1 MDADRF
7 ERNRHMPQGS
17 GVLVVAEHADGAL
30 KPVTLELVTAARS
43 LADSL
48 GGPVAVAVIGATVVG
63 LALAAEQV
71 SGVDAVVTASDPG
84 LVPFTGPAWTAAA
97 TQVVEQVGPAAVIAA
112 ATTAG
117 RDFMPRVAARL
128 KTGHASDA
136 VAVSVADGKVV
147 AIRPVLESR
156 VQSAVAF
163 EGDGIA
169 TLTMRPGSSARAQAS
184 GGSAEVKPV
193 DISLSDADL
202 AVKAEPAKAPEGS
215 PSWKALGTAER
226 IVAGGRGL
234 GAPDKFALVEELAAE
249 LNAAVAATRPLSDAG
264 WRPHSDQIGQ
274 TGQQVSPKLYIA
286 VGISGAVQHLVG
298 VQNADYIVAINRDP
312 NAPIFKVASFGIV
325 GDLFEVVPAL
335 IGELQAAK
343 A

>member
-1 MDADRF
+1 
-7 ERNRHMPQGS
+7 MPQGS
-17 GVLVVAEHADGAL
+17 GVLVIAEHADGAL
-30 KPVTLELVTAARS
+30 RPVTLELVTSARA

-48 GGPVAVAVIGATVVG
+48 GGPVTLAVLGSDVDAVAQ
-63 LALAAEQV
+63 AAAQV

-84 LVPFTGPAWTAAA
+84 LDPFAGPAWTAAV
-97 TQVVEQVGPAAVIAA
+97 TQAVEQVAPAVLIGG

-117 RDFMPRVAARL
+117 RDYMPRVAARIG
-128 KTGHASDA
+128 TGHASDA
-136 VAVSVADGKVV
+136 VEVSVEDGKVV
-147 AIRPVLESR
+147 ALRPVLESR

-169 TLTMRPGSSARAQAS
+169 TLTMRPGSTARAEAS
-184 GGSAEVKPV
+184 GGSAEVRSIE
-193 DISLSDADL
+193 ISLSDADL
-202 AVKAEPAKAPEGS
+202 AVKAEAPVAPEGS
-215 PSWKALGTAER
+215 ASSQAMSTAER

-249 LNAAVAATRPLSDAG
+249 LSAAVAATRPLSDAG

-274 TGQQVSPKLYIA
+274 TGQQVSPKLYVA

-335 IGELQAAK
+335 ISELKAAQA
-343 A
+343 

>member
-1 MDADRF
+1 
-7 ERNRHMPQGS
+7 MPQGS
-17 GVLVVAEHADGAL
+17 GVLVFAEHADGAL
-30 KPVTLELVTAARS
+30 KPVTLELVTAARA

-48 GGPVAVAVIGATVVG
+48 GGPVTVAVLGGDIDAVAQ
-63 LALAAEQV
+63 AAARV
-71 SGVDAVVTASDPG
+71 SGVDGVVTASDPA
-84 LVPFTGPAWTAAA
+84 LDPFTGPAWTAAA
-97 TQVVEQVGPAAVIAA
+97 TQAVEQVGPAVAIGA

-117 RDFMPRVAARL
+117 RDYMPRLAARL
-128 KTGHASDA
+128 GTGHASDV
-136 VAVSVADGKVV
+136 VAVSVDGGKVV

-169 TLTMRPGSSARAQAS
+169 TLTMRPGSSGRAEAS
-184 GGSAEVKPV
+184 GGAAEVRPI
-193 DISLSDADL
+193 DLSLSDADTS
-202 AVKAEPAKAPEGS
+202 VRAEAPRAPEGS
-215 PSWKALGTAER
+215 PSSQALGTAER

-249 LNAAVAATRPLSDAG
+249 LSAAVAATRPLSDAG

-325 GDLFEVVPAL
+325 GDLFEVVPAV
-335 IGELQAAK
+335 ISELQAAR

>member
-1 MDADRF
+1 
-7 ERNRHMPQGS
+7 
-17 GVLVVAEHADGAL
+17 VA
-30 KPVTLELVTAARS
+30 
-43 LADSL
+43 
-48 GGPVAVAVIGATVVG
+48 IG
-63 LALAAEQV
+63 
-71 SGVDAVVTASDPG
+71 
-84 LVPFTGPAWTAAA
+84 
-97 TQVVEQVGPAAVIAA
+97 A

-128 KTGHASDA
+128 QTGHAADA
-136 VAVSVADGKVV
+136 VAVSVEDGKVV

-215 PSWKALGTAER
+215 PSSKALGTAER

-264 WRPHSDQIGQ
+264 WRPQSDQIGQ

-286 VGISGAVQHLVG
+286 CGISGQIQHQVG
-298 VQNADYIVAINRDP
+298 MQDADIIVAINRDP

>member
-1 MDADRF
+1 
-7 ERNRHMPQGS
+7 MPQGS
-17 GVLVVAEHADGAL
+17 GVLVFAEHADGAL
-30 KPVTLELVTAARS
+30 KPVTLELVTAARP
-43 LADSL
+43 LADTL
-48 GGPVAVAVIGATVVG
+48 GGPLTLAVLGGDVDAIAQ
-63 LALAAEQV
+63 AAARV
-71 SGVDAVVTASDPG
+71 SGVDMVVTASDPG
-84 LVPFTGPAWTAAA
+84 LDPFTGPAWTTAA
-97 TQVVEQVGPAAVIAA
+97 TQVIEEVAPAVAIGA

-128 KTGHASDA
+128 GTGHASDA
-136 VAVSVADGKVV
+136 VAVSVDDGNVV

-169 TLTMRPGSSARAQAS
+169 TLTMRPGSSARAEAS
-184 GGSAEVKPV
+184 GGDAEVRSIDV
-193 DISLSDADL
+193 SLSDADL
-202 AVKAEPAKAPEGS
+202 AVKAEQPKAPEGS
-215 PSWKALGTAER
+215 ASSQALGTAER

-234 GAPDKFALVEELAAE
+234 GAPDKFALIEELAAE
-249 LNAAVAATRPLSDAG
+249 LDAAVAATRPLSDAG

-298 VQNADYIVAINRDP
+298 VSNADYIVAINRDP

-335 IGELQAAK
+335 MSELQAAK

>member
-1 MDADRF
+1 
-7 ERNRHMPQGS
+7 MPQGS
-17 GVLVVAEHADGAL
+17 GVFVFAEHADGAL
-30 KPVTLELVTAARS
+30 RPVTLELVTAARS
-43 LADSL
+43 LADAL
-48 GGPVAVAVIGATVVG
+48 GGPVTVAVLGADVDAVART
-63 LALAAEQV
+63 AAQV
-71 SGVDAVVTASDPG
+71 SGVDAIVTASDPG
-84 LVPFTGPAWTAAA
+84 LDPFTGPAWTSAA
-97 TQVVEQVGPAAVIAA
+97 TQVVEQVGPAAVIGG

-117 RDFMPRVAARL
+117 RDYLPRVAARL
-128 KTGHASDA
+128 GTGHASDA
-136 VAVSVADGKVV
+136 VAVSVDDGKVV
-147 AIRPVLESR
+147 AVRPVLESR

-169 TLTMRPGSSARAQAS
+169 TLTMRPGSSARAEAS
-184 GGSAEVKPV
+184 GGSAEVRAI

-202 AVKAEPAKAPEGS
+202 AVKAEAPKAPEGS
-215 PSWKALGTAER
+215 PSSQALGTADR

-234 GAPDKFALVEELAAE
+234 GAPDKFALIEELAAE
-249 LNAAVAATRPLSDAG
+249 LSAAVAATRPLSDAG

-274 TGQQVSPKLYIA
+274 TGQQVSPTLYIA

-335 IGELQAAK
+335 ISELKDAQA
-343 A
+343 

>member
-1 MDADRF
+1 ML
-7 ERNRHMPQGS
+7 QGS
-17 GVLVVAEHADGAL
+17 GVLVFAEHADGKL
-30 KPVTLELVTAARS
+30 RPVTLELVTAARP
-43 LADSL
+43 LADAL
-48 GGPVAVAVIGATVVG
+48 GGPITVALLGDDVDEVAR
-63 LALAAEQV
+63 AAAQV

-84 LVPFTGPAWTAAA
+84 LDPFTGPAWTAAA
-97 TQVVEQVGPAAVIAA
+97 TQVIEQLTPAVVIGA

-128 KTGHASDA
+128 GTGHASDA
-136 VAVSVADGKVV
+136 VAVTVDDGKLV
-147 AIRPVLESR
+147 AVRPVLESR

-169 TLTMRPGSSARAQAS
+169 TLTMRPGSSARAEAT
-184 GGSAEVKPV
+184 GGDAEVRSIDV
-193 DISLSDADL
+193 SLSDADL
-202 AVKAEPAKAPEGS
+202 AVKAEAPKAPEGS
-215 PSWKALGTAER
+215 AASQALGTAEQ

-234 GAPDKFALVEELAAE
+234 GAPDKFALIEELAAE
-249 LNAAVAATRPLSDAG
+249 LDAAVAATRPLSDAG

-298 VQNADYIVAINRDP
+298 VSNADYIVAINRDP

-325 GDLFEVVPAL
+325 GDLFEVVPAMVS
-335 IGELQAAK
+335 ELRAAK

>member
-1 MDADRF
+1 
-7 ERNRHMPQGS
+7 MPQGT
-17 GVLVVAEHADGAL
+17 GVLVFVEHADGAL

-43 LADSL
+43 LADTL
-48 GGPVAVAVIGATVVG
+48 GGPVTVAVLGGEVDAVAQ
-63 LALAAEQV
+63 AASQV
-71 SGVDAVVTASDPG
+71 TGVDAVVVASDAG
-84 LVPFTGPAWTAAA
+84 LDPFTGPAWTAAA
-97 TQVVEQVGPAAVIAA
+97 TQAIDQVGPAVVIGG

-117 RDFMPRVAARL
+117 RDYMPRVAARL
-128 KTGHASDA
+128 DAGHASDA
-136 VAVSVADGKVV
+136 VAVSVDEGKVV

-169 TLTMRPGSSARAQAS
+169 TLTMRPGSSARAEAT
-184 GGSAEVKPV
+184 GGSAEVRAIDV
-193 DISLSDADL
+193 SLSESDL
-202 AVKAEPAKAPEGS
+202 VVKAEAPKAPEGS
-215 PSWKALGTAER
+215 PSSQALGTAER

-234 GAPDKFALVEELAAE
+234 GAPDKFALVEELAAA
-249 LNAAVAATRPLSDAG
+249 LSAAVAATRPLSDAG

-274 TGQQVSPKLYIA
+274 TGQQVSPKLYVA

-335 IGELQAAK
+335 ISELQAAQ